1 MKLSLNVHFEGLMLR
16 SSVTVVLLLSLATAR
31 ALAQQPDSAPPAAA
45 GGGSPSDAQAQT
57 PDQIE
62 ELRRRLDVLAAEV
75 ERLRSGEPEDTKEIA
90 LSDERRRALG
100 LAPSAAATYRRASR
114 GISFAGYGEM
124 LAENYASEN
133 ESNAPGAPTT
143 RIDFLRAVLYT
154 GYRFNDRFLFNSE
167 LEIEHGNEVFV
178 EFAYVDYLAH
188 DNLTLR
194 GGLLLIPL
202 GLVNEFHEP
211 NVFFGARRP
220 ETEQRIIPTTW
231 RENGGGI
238 LGTVG
243 LVNFRAYVTNGFN
256 GAGYTSAGLRGG
268 RQRGVQARA
277 ANLAFS
283 TRVDVTPVPG
293 IFAGAGFYNGGSGQE
308 QVVLNGEQIDL
319 GTTIAEIHGQ
329 AQMRGFDVRAL
340 YARSTLDD
348 AGEASLALRL
358 PITAPLAETMEGGY
372 VQLGYNVLSQFPTE
386 NALTP
391 YFRYEHVDTQ
401 HEIPAGFVRDL
412 SRDGDFK
419 TFGVDFKPI
428 ANVVVKTEYQ
438 WLTNAAGSGRNQ
450 FNLNLGYS
458 F

>member
-1 MKLSLNVHFEGLMLR
+1 MFRLA
-16 SSVTVVLLLSLATAR
+16 VTFLVCFLSLAASP
-31 ALAQQPDSAPPAAA
+31 ALAQQPPANTAAPAEA
-45 GGGSPSDAQAQT
+45 GPPGDAQAQT
-57 PDQIE
+57 PEQIE

-75 ERLRSGEPEDTKEIA
+75 ERLRSGEPEETKEIT

-124 LAENYASEN
+124 LAENFASEN
-133 ESNAPGAPTT
+133 ESDAGGAPTT

-154 GYRFNDRFLFNSE
+154 GYRFNERFLFNSE
-167 LEIEHGNEVFV
+167 IEVEHGNEIFV
-178 EFAYVDYLAH
+178 EFAYVDYLAN
-188 DNLTLR
+188 DNLTFR

-243 LVNFRAYVTNGFN
+243 LVNFRAYITNGFN
-256 GAGYTSAGLRGG
+256 GAGFTSAGLRGG

-283 TRVDVTPVPG
+283 SRVDVTPTPG
-293 IFAGAGFYNGGSGQE
+293 ISAGVGFYKGGSGQE
-308 QVVLNGEQIDL
+308 QIVLNGEQLDL
-319 GTTIAEIHGQ
+319 DTTVAEIHVQGQ
-329 AQMRGFDVRAL
+329 IRGFDLRSL
-340 YARSTLDD
+340 YARSTLDE
-348 AGEASLALRL
+348 AGAASLALRL
-358 PITAPLAETMEGGY
+358 PINAPLAETMEGGY
-372 VQLGYNVLSQFPTE
+372 VQVGYNVLSQLAAE
-386 NALTP
+386 AAVTP
-391 YFRYEHVDTQ
+391 YLRYEHVDTQ
-401 HEIPAGFVRDL
+401 HEVPQGFVRDL

-419 TFGVDFKPI
+419 TFGIDIKPI
-428 ANVVVKTEYQ
+428 PNVVIKTEYQ
-438 WLTNAAGSGRNQ
+438 WLTNAAGTGRNQ
-450 FNLNLGYS
+450 FNFNLGYS